1 VAIDSAEAARRGLGK
16 SKSLQLFDA
25 ERSTSRIRGGLAA
38 QIAAFADHVRENVL
52 RSAAHAGALVLYNEL
67 AQRAPE
73 GETGNL
79 KAAIYR
85 KHLGSKSNAT
95 RQTYAIGVNK
105 KKAPHWSNVEYG
117 YTQIYVR
124 FFSHDPANYGWR
136 TDKTK
141 RLKTPYRV
149 PATPYLR
156 PSWDAKGDAALQAM
170 RERMRQRIA
179 EYKAGG
185 Q

>member
-1 VAIDSAEAARRGLGK
+1 MAADSAEAARRGLGR
-16 SKSLQLFDA
+16 SKELRLFEAD
-25 ERSTSRIRGGLAA
+25 RSTSRIRGGLAE
-38 QIAAFADHVRENVL
+38 QLAAFTDFVREKVL
-52 RSAAHAGALVLYNEL
+52 RSAAHAGAELLYNEI

-79 KAAIYR
+79 KAAVYR
-85 KHLGSKSNAT
+85 KYVERTSTKD
-95 RQTYAIGVNK
+95 RKTYAIGINK

-117 YTQIYVR
+117 YTQVFVR
-124 FFSHDPANYGWR
+124 YFSHDPGNYGWR

-141 RLKTPYRV
+141 RLKQPYRV

-156 PSWDAKGDAALQAM
+156 PAWDAKGDAALKAM